1 MQTGK
6 VEEEAPTETGDQLL
20 INAVTN
26 GEYDE
31 NAHFILLELGDDRDV
46 TLNTGSNVIPDTWV
60 LLDNQSTVDVF
71 ANPKLLKNIRQVN
84 SSLRIHT
91 QAGKTTT
98 NWMGDLDGYGPV
110 WYCKSGIANILSLS
124 SVNKR

>member
-1 MQTGK
+1 MNLSSQICDHT
-6 VEEEAPTETGDQLL
+6 ECAISENLESETGDQLL
-20 INAVTN
+20 INAITN

-31 NAHFILLELGDDRDV
+31 NAHFRFLELGGNRDV
-46 TLNTGSNVIPDTWV
+46 KLNIGSNVIPDTWV
-60 LLDNQSTVDVF
+60 LLDNQSTVNVF
-71 ANPKLLKNIRQVN
+71 ANTKLLKNICQVN

-110 WYCKSGIANILSLS
+110 QVQS
-124 SVNKR
+124 